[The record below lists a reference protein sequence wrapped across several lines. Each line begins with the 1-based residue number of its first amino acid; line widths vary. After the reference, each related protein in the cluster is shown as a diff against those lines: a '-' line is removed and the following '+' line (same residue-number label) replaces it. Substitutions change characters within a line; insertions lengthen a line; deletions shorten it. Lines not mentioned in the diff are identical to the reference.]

1 MGLLD
6 GLAGQI
12 LGSVMGGNSQ
22 GGMAAIATEVF
33 SQSGGVSGILDKFK
47 ASGLGDHAASWVGTG
62 ANLPVSADQITSA
75 LGSGPLADM
84 AAKFGLT
91 PEVLSSQLAEHLPGV
106 IDKMTPSGA
115 VGADSGGLLS
125 SVLGMLK

>member
-12 LGSVMGGNSQ
+12 LGKITGGDTDSIAAAAMEMFNNN
-22 GGMAAIATEVF
+22 GGL
-33 SQSGGVSGILDKFK
+33 SGILEKFK
-47 ASGLGDHAASWVGTG
+47 EGGLGEQAASWVSKGE
-62 ANLPVSADQITSA
+62 NLSVTPEQISSV
-75 LGSGPLADM
+75 LGDGQIATM

-91 PEVLSSQLAEHLPGV
+91 PEVLSNQIAQHLPGV
-106 IDKMTPSGA
+106 IDKMTPNGEVSA
-115 VGADSGGLLS
+115 ESGGLLS